1 VEESAVLASLVAWA
15 RAAGIDVREVRAGET
30 RDGEPGPRS
39 AACRVRGRHWVVLIR
54 GDSEVERIAAVA
66 DALDA
71 AAPGWLDAHWLPPA
85 VRERLESRSR
95 PSGHA

>member
-1 VEESAVLASLVAWA
+1 MLASLVAWA
-15 RAAGIDVREVRAGET
+15 RAAGVDVREARGGPAA
-30 RDGEPGPRS
+30 DGEPGPRS

-54 GDSEVERIAAVA
+54 GDPEEERISAVA

-85 VRERLESRSR
+85 VRERLEARSR
-95 PSGHA
+95 PPGRA